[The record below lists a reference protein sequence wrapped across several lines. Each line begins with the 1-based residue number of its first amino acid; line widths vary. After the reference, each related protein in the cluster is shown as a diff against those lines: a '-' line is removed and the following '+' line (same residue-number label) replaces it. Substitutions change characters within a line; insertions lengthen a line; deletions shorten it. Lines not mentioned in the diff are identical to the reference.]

1 MKCLPNE
8 LLAQIYSYLSTDD
21 VANLP
26 FHITSRV
33 LLKNDFKQAFNHL
46 LVTLEIKPLE
56 QLVRISTNP
65 SLCGLVTKITISTRR
80 TGFVDVAG
88 FLERAWKEHVR
99 RQNKIFTLAAAK
111 GQRNLAPGSRKTSK
125 LPANLQVT
133 LNNFHQLIGVVES
146 ECYYC
151 HALPLRMQYICAKD
165 KYHEWEAWHLRRQ
178 DISTLTFALRRLQN
192 LRQVNIDHEMSNKS
206 REASHQVAA
215 TSLGSPQFF
224 IRPPYNECPTM
235 WSRKDLY
242 EVLVQ
247 ALWPLEEAGG
257 ISEIRKYVSPCCY
270 LGDALY
276 LMISNKLHVIA
287 SEILGK
293 ALFTKGDLK
302 MTTIRNVHNM
312 LVYRGTISASSLGT
326 CVPIEMRPGSLQG
339 FVRSM
344 ARLHGLTLGTS
355 DDDGPSAISIRMCY
369 VLESNISFGLSVL
382 DLTGYWIRQSTMA
395 ACLKAA
401 APTLR
406 SLRLHRM
413 ALALGNWASLF
424 DELGD
429 RFRLEALS
437 LRLRDYER
445 NLVDFSEED
454 IQDVLD
460 WLCGRSDFHSVR
472 MMEAQWADV
481 N

>member
-1 MKCLPNE
+1 MKHLPNE
-8 LLAQIYSYLSTDD
+8 LLAQIYSYLSTED
-21 VANLP
+21 VVNLP

-65 SLCGLVTKITISTRR
+65 SLCGLVTKITISTKR
-80 TGFVDVAG
+80 TGFVDVEG
-88 FLERAWKEHVR
+88 FLERAWKEHAR
-99 RQNKIFTLAAAK
+99 RQNKTLTLAAAK
-111 GQRNLAPGSRKTSK
+111 GERHLASGSRKPSK
-125 LPANLQVT
+125 LPANLRVT
-133 LNNFHQLIGVVES
+133 LDNFHQLIGVAES

-151 HALPLRMQYICAKD
+151 HALPLRTQYVCAED
-165 KYHEWEAWHLRRQ
+165 KYYEWEAWHLRRQ
-178 DISTLTFALRRLQN
+178 DISILTFALGRLHN
-192 LRQVNIDHEMSNKS
+192 LRQVNIDHEMSNKA
-206 REASHQVAA
+206 REVNHQAAA

-224 IRPPYNECPTM
+224 ICPPYNECPTR
-235 WSRKDLY
+235 WSITDLY
-242 EVLVQ
+242 VVVVQ
-247 ALWPLEEAGG
+247 TLWPLEETGG

-276 LMISNKLHVIA
+276 LTISDKLHVIA
-287 SEILGK
+287 SEILRK
-293 ALFTKGDLK
+293 ALYPKGDLK

-312 LVYRGTISASSLGT
+312 LVYRGTISASSLDI
-326 CVPIEMRPGSLQG
+326 CVPIEMRPGSLHG

-355 DDDGPSAISIRMCY
+355 DDDGPSAISYRMRN
-369 VLESNISFGLSVL
+369 VLESSVSSGLSVL
-382 DLTGYWIRQSTMA
+382 DLSGYWIRQSTMA

-406 SLRLHRM
+406 SLRLHQM
-413 ALALGNWASLF
+413 ALAQGNWASLF
-424 DELGD
+424 DALGD

-437 LRLRDYER
+437 LRLRDYGR
-445 NLVDFSEED
+445 NLIDFSEED

-472 MMEAQWADV
+472 MMEADWSDV